1 MRTSAETKKLI
12 NKYLKWWVKWTGLS
26 FNTLTTVFVDY
37 WEGGLDADALCEA
50 HWQYLEHVITFNLTK
65 MVALSED
72 EIEATVVHE
81 LMHIFLNEMQSDS
94 VDVNHE
100 ERVASTLQKAF
111 MLVRGAK

>member
-1 MRTSAETKKLI
+1 
-12 NKYLKWWVKWTGLS
+12 
-26 FNTLTTVFVDY
+26 
-37 WEGGLDADALCEA
+37 
-50 HWQYLEHVITFNLTK
+50 